1 MTELSNE
8 DDLVLTPKL
17 PENKNYRFNK
27 SPLLIPTLSKV
38 IKKKQIIIYYKIAK
52 KYKGRKIN
60 YF

>member
-27 SPLLIPTLSKV
+27 SPLLMPTLSKV
-38 IKKKQIIIYYKIAK
+38 IKKKNK
-52 KYKGRKIN
+52 
-60 YF
+60 